1 MPVIG
6 MVIILCLAAG
16 CTTLTSVKTG
26 DFGSGNSENN
36 GGSGGSAGKTSS
48 SVGESGTETWQ
59 ATVSLAETRHVSKSQ
74 TRVSDPASGEQ
85 DVLQS
90 SMGFQGTFPVTV
102 HHEKSY
108 EGKDIYY
115 PELSP
120 EDGYPVSGSYQS
132 SEQIDSYGQ
141 DTGVHPMAHERLTEE
156 RTGTIGKTDF
166 DFRIEGNDGFIQLD
180 NSYPQT
186 ISQTYVYS
194 EPEYNGKDS
203 SVQNGGV
210 WYQCNSDPKES
221 DEFSGGTRD
230 FRRDG
235 ARYVFTC
242 KVTKNT
248 EFRSS
253 GDIHYDPSSVETTD
267 VTMKVTLDPD
277 YVKGS
282 PTKVVTQKPTT
293 KETIELATL
302 VPLSTTPEP
311 LAPLVTDTP
320 EPLASLVPKK

>member
-1 MPVIG
+1 MQIRAGSRYCIPVIC

-16 CTTLTSVKTG
+16 CTTFTSVKTG
-26 DFGSGNSENN
+26 DFGSGDN
-36 GGSGGSAGKTSS
+36 GNAVGSGESAGSTSH
-48 SVGESGTETWQ
+48 SVGDSGTETWQ
-59 ATVSLAETRHVSKSQ
+59 ATVSLAETRHVSKSK

-90 SMGFQGTFPVTV
+90 SLGFQGTFPVTV

-120 EDGYPVSGSYQS
+120 DGGYPVSGSFES
-132 SEQIDSYGQ
+132 HEQVDSYGQ
-141 DTGVHPMAHERLTEE
+141 ETGVHPMAHEKLTEE

-166 DFRIEGNDGFIQLD
+166 DFRIEGNDGFIQFD

-203 SVQNGGV
+203 SVQDGGV
-210 WYQCNSDPKES
+210 WYQCNSDPADS

-230 FRRDG
+230 FHRDG
-235 ARYVFTC
+235 ARYVFSC
-242 KVTKNT
+242 KVTTNT

-253 GDIHYDPSSVETTD
+253 GDINYDPKSFETKD
-267 VTMKVTLDPD
+267 VTMKVVLDPD

-282 PTKVVTQKPTT
+282 PTKVVTQRPTT
-293 KETIELATL
+293 KETFELATL
-302 VPLSTTPEP
+302 VPLG
-311 LAPLVTDTP
+311 TP
-320 EPLASLVPKK
+320 EPLASLVPVR